1 MKSDAT
7 TASIPIILLTAKS
20 DEESKTQGVDRGAD
34 AFVGKPFDEKEL
46 VSTVRNLLRLKEKE
60 KQVEEL
66 NRDLT
71 ENVLKRYL
79 SPELVNQ
86 IVTGQAT
93 IDDTPQISH
102 ITVVF
107 ADLVGFTSKSEELG
121 PALTAKVLGDHLSA
135 MSEVVFAHGGT
146 IDKFIG
152 DAVMVLFGAPIPMNA
167 IEQAKAATSCALAMH
182 HKLDELNE
190 QRRKENLP
198 SFEMRIGMHYG
209 GATVGN
215 FGSKKRVDYTVV
227 GPSVN
232 LASRIE
238 QAAKPGEILM
248 SSQVRDLLE
257 TGSWQKAGD
266 YQLKGIQHSVTL
278 YKVVAT
284 ANKKV
289 A

>member
-1 MKSDAT
+1 MGDYYYN
-7 TASIPIILLTAKS
+7 I
-20 DEESKTQGVDRGAD
+20 G
-34 AFVGKPFDEKEL
+34 
-46 VSTVRNLLRLKEKE
+46 
-60 KQVEEL
+60 
-66 NRDLT
+66 
-71 ENVLKRYL
+71 RYL
-79 SPELVNQ
+79 YALKWYRQVKPEFLSPRAQERYNFRFGYCLYSAGNREEAREYLSKAKE
-86 IVTGQAT
+86 TEEYASQAAYYLGF
-93 IDDTPQISH
+93 ISYEEDDYQG
-102 ITVVF
+102 
-107 ADLVGFTSKSEELG
+107 ANEE
-121 PALTAKVLGDHLSA
+121 
-135 MSEVVFAHGGT
+135 
-146 IDKFIG
+146 
-152 DAVMVLFGAPIPMNA
+152 FGAVQDPKLLEEKLHYFQADMNYKLGKFEEA